1 MKKTILLAG
10 ILSFTMVTPTFA
22 GVTNSFSVGEA
33 NIPSSDAPSGYI
45 DTAQNALDVA
55 RNLVYAG
62 YTPIIAIED
71 VNESSVTPD
80 RLNSGVDFLAGHGHN
95 TGNDVL
101 WKSYN
106 VNNYTSAFGRNI
118 SDINIS
124 NCKLAILASCHS
136 ADGIANSFQKS
147 GARCAI
153 GWKGVVGTYALTDFT
168 TAFSKH
174 LADGL
179 TIKEALRESKAEL
192 EGTLNA
198 GSNVFEYRVFGSDDA
213 SIKRNRSGA
222 VDIAA
227 LEYIDSISKRTEK
240 DDVGLYD
247 PKTYVRPT
255 STFIDIKEDG
265 VEYRD
270 GDDMQIIQYIR
281 ENIDSNFEKK
291 LYQVE
296 EFSVIPGDDSM
307 MLVTYRYKVGD
318 AISDFGYMFNIEDY
332 QVLGYK
338 EMGVRLYDYPATSLF
353 SSDTMK
359 EEALRK
365 CNAETEITDMI
376 VEQTVSVEFDSAS
389 KEFIYYVNTGY
400 EDKNGGQYGLTTEY
414 RQIGDSLVERK

>member
-1 MKKTILLAG
+1 MMKKTILLAG

-55 RNLVYAG
+55 RNLV
-62 YTPIIAIED
+62 
-71 VNESSVTPD
+71 
-80 RLNSGVDFLAGHGHN
+80 
-95 TGNDVL
+95 
-101 WKSYN
+101 
-106 VNNYTSAFGRNI
+106 
-118 SDINIS
+118 
-124 NCKLAILASCHS
+124 
-136 ADGIANSFQKS
+136 
-147 GARCAI
+147 
-153 GWKGVVGTYALTDFT
+153 
-168 TAFSKH
+168 
-174 LADGL
+174 
-179 TIKEALRESKAEL
+179 
-192 EGTLNA
+192 
-198 GSNVFEYRVFGSDDA
+198 YRVFGSDDA

-281 ENIDSNFEKK
+281 ENIDSNFERK